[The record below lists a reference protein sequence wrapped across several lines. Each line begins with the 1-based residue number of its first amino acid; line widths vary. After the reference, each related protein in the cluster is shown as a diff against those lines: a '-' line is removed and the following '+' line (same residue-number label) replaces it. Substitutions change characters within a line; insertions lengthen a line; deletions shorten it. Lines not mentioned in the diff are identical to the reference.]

1 MRQHKRSKFEP
12 YWSGPYIVTELGFPG
27 TYWLIKANGQRIDN
41 LVNEEQLAPWISQD
55 DLEEINFNNSNQLD
69 NGVEEILEEVDIPPE
84 GDNDDSR

>member
-1 MRQHKRSKFEP
+1 M
-12 YWSGPYIVTELGFPG
+12 
-27 TYWLIKANGQRIDN
+27 
-41 LVNEEQLAPWISQD
+41 NEEQLAPWISQD